1 MAHTV
6 VVAADLSITRLGIAA
21 VLARDPQFQ
30 VIAESVDGPQAI
42 AACRELQPELL
53 ILALRI
59 PRFADLAVTRLL
71 ADDHYAPRILLLSE
85 NCEAALVHIAL
96 DAGCDGVL
104 PATVGDAE
112 LCANAHRILAGERVI
127 PELDDQSDLSRIALG
142 PRETVILRK
151 VAHGLP
157 NKTIAQ
163 QQGVSVRTVGNH
175 LQNIFRKLGA
185 SNRTEAVLRARQE
198 GLLQNE

>member
-1 MAHTV
+1 M
-6 VVAADLSITRLGIAA
+6 
-21 VLARDPQFQ
+21 
-30 VIAESVDGPQAI
+30 
-42 AACRELQPELL
+42 
-53 ILALRI
+53 
-59 PRFADLAVTRLL
+59 
-71 ADDHYAPRILLLSE
+71 
-85 NCEAALVHIAL
+85 
-96 DAGCDGVL
+96 
-104 PATVGDAE
+104 
-112 LCANAHRILAGERVI
+112 
-127 PELDDQSDLSRIALG
+127 PELDAQSDLLRVALG